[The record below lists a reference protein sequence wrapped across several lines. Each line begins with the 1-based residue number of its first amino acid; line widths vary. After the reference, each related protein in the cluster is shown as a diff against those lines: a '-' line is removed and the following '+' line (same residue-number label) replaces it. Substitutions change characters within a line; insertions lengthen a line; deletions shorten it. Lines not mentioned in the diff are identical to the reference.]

1 MIDHG
6 SEYTPL
12 FEILEVKILKG
23 ERGTEKD
30 SRSVDNAGMFLC
42 SGF

>member
-6 SEYTPL
+6 SEYTPF
-12 FEILEVKILKG
+12 FEILEVKILKE
-23 ERGTEKD
+23 ERETEKD
-30 SRSVDNAGMFLC
+30 SLPVDKAGMFLC